1 MSLARL
7 SEALV
12 YLADVDTLLMAA
24 VVLYSC
30 LLRAYLNW

>member
-12 YLADVDTLLMAA
+12 YLPDVDTLLVVA
-24 VVLYSC
+24 VVLYNC